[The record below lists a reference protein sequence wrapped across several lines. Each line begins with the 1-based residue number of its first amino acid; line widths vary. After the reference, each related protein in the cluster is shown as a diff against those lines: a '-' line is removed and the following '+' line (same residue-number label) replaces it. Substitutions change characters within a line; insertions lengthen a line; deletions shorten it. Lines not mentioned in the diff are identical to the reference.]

1 MICQQKIIEFYI
13 TNRKTYNHFLKF
25 RCTIELSW
33 NFFLKDTSA
42 QVLLFSSKAPDVF
55 LMSNLVV
62 VVVLI
67 LFYFL
72 NVT

>member
-1 MICQQKIIEFYI
+1 MHNRIILEF
-13 TNRKTYNHFLKF
+13 
-25 RCTIELSW
+25 
-33 NFFLKDTSA
+33 FFLKDTNA